1 MIHRRLT
8 QEVESALDRQ
18 PAVAILGPRQV
29 GKTTLALAIAA
40 RRDSVCL
47 DLETA
52 ADRGPLEEPGT
63 LFEHHRD
70 RLVVLDEVQHAPELF
85 GEIRAA
91 IDRGRREGRRTGRFL
106 LLGSASAPLLRQS
119 ESLAGRLAPLE
130 LGPFEVLEV
139 AAAGERDR
147 EARQRLWLRGGLPE
161 SFLARDDASSLD
173 WRNDFL
179 SLLLARDIPRAGPL
193 SGSLSGP
200 RSGPAL
206 AEEKMRRLWTMLAH
220 GQGGLW
226 NGARIAAGLGL
237 DTRTVNWRLGLLVDL
252 LLVRRLAPYA
262 ANLGKRLVKAP
273 KIYVRD
279 SGLLHALL
287 GIRDLPG
294 LLGHPVVGASWEGFV
309 IETLVGAAPKGTV
322 ASFYRTANGAECD
335 LVLEL
340 PGRTRPWAVE
350 AKRGAPPGLTRGF
363 HSARADLRAE
373 RAFVVYPG
381 DTRYPMSPGVE
392 AIGLPEL
399 AALLREADLRRET
412 DSSPAPAAGPA
423 GRPDRPLLPP
433 SR

>member
-1 MIHRRLT
+1 MIYRRLAR
-8 QEVESALDRQ
+8 EVEAALGRQ

-40 RRDSVCL
+40 GRDAVYL

-52 ADRGPLEEPGT
+52 ADRGQIEDPQT
-63 LFEHHRD
+63 FFDHHRD
-70 RLVVLDEVQHAPELF
+70 RLVVFDEVQQAPELF
-85 GEIRAA
+85 SEIRGA
-91 IDRGRREGRRTGRFL
+91 IDRGRRSGRRTGRFL
-106 LLGSASAPLLRQS
+106 LLGSAAAPLLRQS

-139 AAAGERDR
+139 AADPERDR
-147 EARQRLWLRGGLPE
+147 AARRRLWLRGGLPE
-161 SFLARDDASSLD
+161 SFLARDEASSLD

-179 SLLLARDIPRAGPL
+179 SLLLARDIPRAGP
-193 SGSLSGP
+193 
-200 RSGPAL
+200 AV

-237 DTRTVNWRLGLLVDL
+237 DTRTVNRHLGLLVDL
-252 LLVRRLAPYA
+252 LLARRLAPFS
-262 ANLGKRLVKAP
+262 ANLGKRLVKSP

-309 IETLVGAAPKGTV
+309 IETLVGAAPRGTA

-340 PGRTRPWAVE
+340 PGRRRPWAIEV
-350 AKRGAPPGLTRGF
+350 KRGAPPRLSRGF

-381 DTRYPMSPGVE
+381 EARYPMSGGVE
-392 AIGLPEL
+392 AVSLPEL
-399 AALLREADLRRET
+399 ATLLRASAT
-412 DSSPAPAAGPA
+412 DPSTEPGGGATPEPP
-423 GRPDRPLLPP
+423 RPTDR
-433 SR
+433 

>member
-1 MIHRRLT
+1 MIYRRLT
-8 QEVESALDRQ
+8 TEVESALDRQ

-40 RRDSVCL
+40 RRDAAYL

-52 ADRGPLEEPGT
+52 ADRGQLREPGT
-63 LFEHHRD
+63 FFDHHRD
-70 RLVVLDEVQHAPELF
+70 RLVILDEVQQAPELF
-85 GEIRAA
+85 GEIRAE
-91 IDRGRREGRRTGRFL
+91 IDRGRRQGRRTGRFL

-147 EARQRLWLRGGLPE
+147 EARWRLWLRGGLPE

-179 SLLLARDIPRAGPL
+179 SLLLARDIPRSGPL
-193 SGSLSGP
+193 SAP
-200 RSGPAL
+200 RSGPAI

-237 DTRTVNWRLGLLVDL
+237 DTRTVNRHLGLLVDL

-309 IETLVGAAPKGTV
+309 IEALIGAAPKGTV

-340 PGRTRPWAVE
+340 PGRTRPWAIEV
-350 AKRGAPPGLTRGF
+350 KHGAPPRLTRGF

-392 AIGLPEL
+392 AVGLPEL
-399 AALLREADLRRET
+399 AALLREPALLREA
-412 DSSPAPAAGPA
+412 DSSPAPAEDPA
-423 GRPDRPLLPP
+423 DRPGRPLRPDC
-433 SR
+433 

>member
-1 MIHRRLT
+1 MIYRRLAR
-8 QEVESALDRQ
+8 EVEAALGRQ

-40 RRDSVCL
+40 GRDAVYL

-52 ADRGPLEEPGT
+52 ADRGQIEDPQT
-63 LFEHHRD
+63 FFDHHRD
-70 RLVVLDEVQHAPELF
+70 RLVVFDEVQQAPELF
-85 GEIRAA
+85 SEIRGA
-91 IDRGRREGRRTGRFL
+91 IDRGRRSGRRTGRFL

-139 AAAGERDR
+139 AADPERDR
-147 EARQRLWLRGGLPE
+147 AARRRLWLRGGLPE
-161 SFLARDDASSLD
+161 SFLARDEASSLD

-179 SLLLARDIPRAGPL
+179 SLLLARDIPRAGPTV
-193 SGSLSGP
+193 
-200 RSGPAL
+200 

-237 DTRTVNWRLGLLVDL
+237 DTRTVNRHLGLLVDL
-252 LLVRRLAPYA
+252 LLARRLAPFS
-262 ANLGKRLVKAP
+262 ANLGKRLVKSP

-309 IETLVGAAPKGTV
+309 IETLVGAAPRGTA

-340 PGRTRPWAVE
+340 PGRTRPWAIE
-350 AKRGAPPGLTRGF
+350 AKRGAPPRLSRGF

-373 RAFVVYPG
+373 RAFAVYPG
-381 DTRYPMSPGVE
+381 EARYPMSGGVE
-392 AIGLPEL
+392 AVSLPEL
-399 AALLREADLRRET
+399 ATLLRAT
-412 DSSPAPAAGPA
+412 DPSAEPGDGATPGPTH
-423 GRPDRPLLPP
+423 PTDR
-433 SR
+433 

>member
-1 MIHRRLT
+1 MIYRRLAR
-8 QEVESALDRQ
+8 EVEAALGRQ

-40 RRDSVCL
+40 GRDAVYL

-52 ADRGPLEEPGT
+52 ADRGQIEDPQT
-63 LFEHHRD
+63 FFDHHRD
-70 RLVVLDEVQHAPELF
+70 RLVVFDEVQHAPELF
-85 GEIRAA
+85 SEIRGA
-91 IDRGRREGRRTGRFL
+91 IDRGLRSGRRTGRFL
-106 LLGSASAPLLRQS
+106 LLGPASAPLLRQS

-139 AAAGERDR
+139 AAEPERDR
-147 EARQRLWLRGGLPE
+147 ATRRRLWVRGGLPE
-161 SFLARDDASSLD
+161 SFLARDEASSLD

-179 SLLLARDIPRAGPL
+179 SLLLARDIPRAG
-193 SGSLSGP
+193 
-200 RSGPAL
+200 AAI

-237 DTRTVNWRLGLLVDL
+237 DTRAVNRHLGLLVDL
-252 LLVRRLAPYA
+252 LLARRLAPFS
-262 ANLGKRLVKAP
+262 ANLGKRLVKSP

-309 IETLVGAAPKGTV
+309 IETLVGAAPKGAI

-340 PGRTRPWAVE
+340 PGHRRPWAVE
-350 AKRGAPPGLTRGF
+350 AKRGAPPRLSRGF

-381 DTRYPMSPGVE
+381 AARYPMSGGVE
-392 AIGLPEL
+392 AVSLPEL
-399 AALLREADLRRET
+399 AALLRET
-412 DSSPAPAAGPA
+412 DPSGEPGGATPEPP
-423 GRPDRPLLPP
+423 RPTDR
-433 SR
+433 